1 MEDLRRKCKGLKKD
15 IIKIQN
21 QKSSIDKGNTRK
33 FMNKKMDLKKAKI
46 RKILIKK
53 KKRISEKEI
62 SGKS

>member
-1 MEDLRRKCKGLKKD
+1 MEDLRRKCKGLKRD

-21 QKSSIDKGNTRK
+21 QEASIDKGNTRK
-33 FMNKKMDLKKAKI
+33 FMEKKMNLKKAKI

-53 KKRISEKEI
+53 NKRISEKEI